1 MKPTLRSGASGLVKT
16 ELPPPALVEEQ
27 AKELAEFPLAN
38 KEESSGTTLSAVEAT
53 ANVMEEIVKDGPI
66 TTKEALSTLAMSL
79 KVRQWA
85 KRLLETVEDT
95 GPSLEAPKPPKTASL
110 RETESELVQAIKDIM
125 EDSDNLN
132 DDDELTHP
140 VLDRL
145 ALLISRVLE
154 LQGGTKLRLLFRF
167 NVTSLASYYTNGP
180 ESEEQTI
187 IRKNDGITNELRDS
201 VGLVNK
207 LYKGRGSANG
217 GLTMR
222 DIVSMHASAAMEM
235 AWTVLSTLTTSVD
248 VAFDRDNRWKSI
260 VRAVENYVWHS
271 CKAGFED
278 FHRIAMLRSWL
289 ADAKGPRLQDVAT
302 RLLNLRSAL
311 FPTGT
316 MEVQDPDSYDAYGL
330 QELDDLT
337 FENWERQ
344 ATRPLEN
351 HRALDL
357 ATITRDDDDADARVS
372 APPAKKA
379 RHETGEPGPSGLVS
393 NTVIDRLVRNLM
405 TDEESALRD
414 DYSLYF

>member
-1 MKPTLRSGASGLVKT
+1 MKPALRSGTSGLVKT
-16 ELPPPALVEEQ
+16 EQPSPTPVEEQ
-27 AKELAEFPLAN
+27 AKGLTEPPLADM
-38 KEESSGTTLSAVEAT
+38 EEDSAGTLSAAEST
-53 ANVMEEIVKDGPI
+53 AKVMEEIAKNGPL
-66 TTKEALSTLAMSL
+66 TTSKALSTLAMSM

-85 KRLLETVEDT
+85 KRLLEAVEDT
-95 GPSLEAPKPPKTASL
+95 DSSAEKPKSPKTASL
-110 RETESELVQAIKDIM
+110 RETESELVQAIKGIM
-125 EDSDNLN
+125 EDTNNLN

-145 ALLISRVLE
+145 ALLIGKALD

-167 NVTSLASYYTNGP
+167 NTTSLASYYTNGP
-180 ESEEQTI
+180 EAEEQTI
-187 IRKNDGITNELRDS
+187 ISKNDGITNELRGAVD
-201 VGLVNK
+201 LVNK

-222 DIVSMHASAAMEM
+222 DIVRMHASSAMEM
-235 AWTVLSTLTTSVD
+235 AWVVLPTLATAVD
-248 VAFDRDNRWKSI
+248 AALDRDNRWKSI
-260 VRAVENYVWHS
+260 VRAVENYVWHAS
-271 CKAGFED
+271 KAGFED

-316 MEVQDPDSYDAYGL
+316 MEVQDPDSYEAYGL

-337 FENWERQ
+337 FENWEFQ

-351 HRALDL
+351 HKNLDL
-357 ATITRDDDDADARVS
+357 ATITREDEDADARVS
-372 APPAKKA
+372 APPTKKA
-379 RHETGEPGPSGLVS
+379 RHETGEPGPSGMVT
-393 NTVIDRLVRNLM
+393 NKVIDRLVRNLM